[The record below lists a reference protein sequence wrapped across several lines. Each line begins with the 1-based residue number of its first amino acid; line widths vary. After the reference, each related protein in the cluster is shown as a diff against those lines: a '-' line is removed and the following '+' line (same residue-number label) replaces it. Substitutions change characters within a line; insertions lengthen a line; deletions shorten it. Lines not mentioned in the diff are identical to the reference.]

1 MKKAIVITIIVALTV
16 SAGGVL
22 WLKTRLNDQATA
34 KAAQA
39 QAEPYRPAFDK
50 YDNGPADPQEI
61 LELVN
66 QERQRLGVAPL
77 SMDENVRR
85 SAQLKAE
92 DMVAKGYRQHNIQ
105 GTNNWYSSEMA
116 NLMHRA
122 DCRTVSENWVSGE
135 HMSSRGAFRGWMK
148 SEPHRK
154 AMQDPNYTKIGIGV
168 SGHDGISEVA
178 VQHFCMP

>member
-1 MKKAIVITIIVALTV
+1 M
-16 SAGGVL
+16 L

-66 QERQRLGVAPL
+66 QERQRIGVAPL

-85 SAQLKAE
+85 SAQLKAD
-92 DMVAKGYRQHNIQ
+92 DMIMRGYRQHEIPGIGSNLTADMEQ
-105 GTNNWYSSEMA
+105 WMVKSCSSG
-116 NLMHRA
+116 
-122 DCRTVSENWVSGE
+122 SENLSWSLDGSDLI
-135 HMSSRGAFRGWMK
+135 SSRATVNGWMN

-154 AMQDPNYTKIGIGV
+154 AIQNPVYTKTGIGV
-168 SGHDGISEVA
+168 NKAVV
-178 VQHFCMP
+178 VQHFCISK